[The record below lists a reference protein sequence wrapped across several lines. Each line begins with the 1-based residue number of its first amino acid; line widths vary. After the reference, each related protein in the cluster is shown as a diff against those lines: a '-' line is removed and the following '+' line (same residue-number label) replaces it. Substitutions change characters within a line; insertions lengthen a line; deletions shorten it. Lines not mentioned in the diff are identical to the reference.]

1 MEGACDLLE
10 PHELRRQQKED
21 PALKRLHEWL
31 VAGRRPER
39 QEMMV
44 FGPEVKAYYSQ
55 WATITLCDGLLY
67 RQWQTPDGKATLLQ
81 LLVPRSLQHQVLRL
95 VHGSVGTDHF
105 GVAKTLR
112 RLRIRFYWAGCWLDV
127 QLYVHCCD
135 TCTTKKGPTRRPHAP
150 LQQYLV
156 GAPMEHVGVDILGSF
171 PVSEAGNRYVL
182 IAMDF

>member
-1 MEGACDLLE
+1 MDRWLEILQDYDFEVQHRAGRQHGNADALFRCPCEESDCQNCRKQEEREKATDEVIVRQVDGGKGACDLLE

-105 GVAKTLR
+105 GVAMTLR
-112 RLRIRFYWAGCWLDV
+112 GAYWL
-127 QLYVHCCD
+127 
-135 TCTTKKGPTRRPHAP
+135 P
-150 LQQYLV
+150 
-156 GAPMEHVGVDILGSF
+156 
-171 PVSEAGNRYVL
+171 
-182 IAMDF
+182 